1 MLAILFMGACF
12 GLIMAMDNTLTTP
25 GPSVQTDTFGSSTTA
40 VTNGTTQVIVATN
53 AYEARGQ
60 SLGAIMLA
68 CFCTTLHSINFSSHL
83 SKTQSKPWSIQNI
96 ILNTSNI

>member
-1 MLAILFMGACF
+1 MHITTLFMLAILFMGACF

-68 CFCTTLHSINFSSHL
+68 SSVLLCIVLTFLLIYRKRSPNHGRYR
-83 SKTQSKPWSIQNI
+83 T
-96 ILNTSNI
+96 

>member
-1 MLAILFMGACF
+1 MHISTLFMLAILFMGACF

-25 GPSVQTDTFGSSTTA
+25 GPSGQTDTFGSSTTA
-40 VTNGTTQVIVATN
+40 TTNGTAQVIVATN

-68 CFCTTLHSINFSSHL
+68 CFVLLCIVLTFMAIYRSRSPNHGRYRT
-83 SKTQSKPWSIQNI
+83 
-96 ILNTSNI
+96 